1 MAELGISIA
10 AKLIE
15 VENLSE
21 FGEEFQRCASSLR
34 SLEIR
39 CCSNLRRLSGEGGG
53 LELLTSLESL
63 DLDSNNQLSF
73 CEDGVN
79 DNDMPWKSLHQSLRN
94 LQFSYTDMMN
104 LPKGI
109 QYLTS
114 LQSLSLGS
122 CWNVTNLPE
131 WISCLSSLQS
141 LSIEKCSAIKSLPD
155 SMRNL
160 ASLQQLVIKSC
171 TELEERCKEPN
182 GEDWPKIQ
190 HIPHVDIR

>member
-1 MAELGISIA
+1 
-10 AKLIE
+10 
-15 VENLSE
+15 
-21 FGEEFQRCASSLR
+21 
-34 SLEIR
+34 
-39 CCSNLRRLSGEGGG
+39 
-53 LELLTSLESL
+53 
-63 DLDSNNQLSF
+63 
-73 CEDGVN
+73 
-79 DNDMPWKSLHQSLRN
+79 MPWKSLHQSLRN

-190 HIPHVDIR
+190 HIPHVDIREVMVADLVVMVIFFLPDHAGIVSFSIHSEIVRAPNLQINFSAFLV